1 MLGCTPA
8 VCHCNVCLAPSVCNT
23 SNFSRKEKGWLY
35 RMVILYIIF
44 VSCLATPFRTVS
56 PIINSCSETE
66 DKLQILEVSRGY
78 TWFIAYIVIK

>member
-1 MLGCTPA
+1 MRWVVHQRCAIAMCAWLPVCAIPA
-8 VCHCNVCLAPSVCNT
+8 PFPERL
-23 SNFSRKEKGWLY
+23 LY

-66 DKLQILEVSRGY
+66 DKFQILEVSRGY